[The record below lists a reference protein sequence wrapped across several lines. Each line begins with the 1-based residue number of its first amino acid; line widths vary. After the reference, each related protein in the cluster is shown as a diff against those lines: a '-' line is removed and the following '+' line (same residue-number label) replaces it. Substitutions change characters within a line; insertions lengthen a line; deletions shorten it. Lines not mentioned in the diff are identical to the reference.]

1 MKKQY
6 STPTLTTHGD
16 MSALTQIVLPDGSG
30 PIRFPN

>member
-6 STPTLTTHGD
+6 STPTLTMLGD
-16 MSALTQIVLPDGSG
+16 LSAVTQIVLPDGSG